1 MVISVEINKKIEKII
16 IYAVEIIFIFIL
28 SFLTIE
34 SMFRSCSITSS
45 ETTTYLFDNPIIHII
60 TISITI
66 FIFSKINK
74 IKKDIDKKIVIG
86 LVCIWGLISAI
97 WIFMSNLY
105 PRADQ
110 RDIYNIILQMKKGI
124 FDSFEIGKYMVANP
138 HQLGLLLYEY
148 IFSFIFGV
156 KNYLGL
162 QLINVVALF
171 ITYFSIYKL
180 TTYMFKDKKT
190 SICTLIGLFL
200 FIPMWFYITF
210 IYGNIIGL
218 MFSMISLVFILKYLE
233 KNKIVY
239 LITASICI
247 GLAIMLK
254 SNYLIMLIAMV
265 CIIIL
270 DMISNKKINN
280 IGIIIALILG
290 YLVMKILV
298 PIIAFEITGKE
309 KVKGIPMLAYVEM
322 GIQEGT
328 RAPGWYNG
336 YNRKVYA
343 NNKYDYEKTTI
354 QVKKDIK
361 ESISNFKNNPKYTVE
376 FFYKKVVS
384 QWNNPTFQCFWIGRG
399 TKDAEGKVKPAI
411 VRAINGNGKTNK
423 ILFEYTN
430 IIQTII
436 LFGATICILINFKEI
451 NGKQLV
457 FAVMF
462 IGGFLFHIV
471 WEAKCQYTISYFILL
486 IPYSIRGYLQLSKMI
501 QEFLNNKYKKLIK

>member
-110 RDIYNIILQMKKGI
+110 RYIYNITLQMKKGI

-247 GLAIMLK
+247 GLAIMFK
-254 SNYLIMLIAMV
+254 SNYLIMLIAIV

-280 IGIIIALILG
+280 IVIIIALIFRI
-290 YLVMKILV
+290 Y
-298 PIIAFEITGKE
+298 
-309 KVKGIPMLAYVEM
+309 
-322 GIQEGT
+322 Q
-328 RAPGWYNG
+328 
-336 YNRKVYA
+336 
-343 NNKYDYEKTTI
+343 
-354 QVKKDIK
+354 
-361 ESISNFKNNPKYTVE
+361 
-376 FFYKKVVS
+376 
-384 QWNNPTFQCFWIGRG
+384 
-399 TKDAEGKVKPAI
+399 
-411 VRAINGNGKTNK
+411 
-423 ILFEYTN
+423 
-430 IIQTII
+430 
-436 LFGATICILINFKEI
+436 
-451 NGKQLV
+451 
-457 FAVMF
+457 
-462 IGGFLFHIV
+462 
-471 WEAKCQYTISYFILL
+471 
-486 IPYSIRGYLQLSKMI
+486 
-501 QEFLNNKYKKLIK
+501 